1 VLGLR
6 VLLLEPDTALEV
18 GVSLRG
24 VSVCWIA
31 GSLPLLELLM
41 VVLLE
46 ELVSFFFV
54 VPFML
59 EIVAFGSGVVLAW
72 SRGSSASFMTSSVPL
87 LVVVG
92 SRGVMMLKVVL
103 EEEVFVVEVKGLSIS
118 PHKVSTL
125 SKDLEGP
132 SKDTK
137 VRKALLTASPA
148 GISVSVAVSS
158 S

>member
-1 VLGLR
+1 
-6 VLLLEPDTALEV
+6 
-18 GVSLRG
+18 
-24 VSVCWIA
+24 
-31 GSLPLLELLM
+31 
-41 VVLLE
+41 
-46 ELVSFFFV
+46 
-54 VPFML
+54 
-59 EIVAFGSGVVLAW
+59 
-72 SRGSSASFMTSSVPL
+72 
-87 LVVVG
+87 
-92 SRGVMMLKVVL
+92 MMLKVVL